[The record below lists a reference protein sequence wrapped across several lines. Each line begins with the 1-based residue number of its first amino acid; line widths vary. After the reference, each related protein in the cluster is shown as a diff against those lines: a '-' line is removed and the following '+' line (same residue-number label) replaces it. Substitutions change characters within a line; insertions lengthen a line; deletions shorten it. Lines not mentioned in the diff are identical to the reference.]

1 MPITQAQCQQ
11 LHALLSFHTSLNVT
25 SPPQT
30 PPSTSSQSEA
40 SSSILHQ
47 VATASSQFL
56 SGIFHSSLQ
65 QNTPITT
72 RVITTKMII
81 VVIHVLLHQFIRF
94 RCKSYL
100 KTSNL
105 LLQK

>member
-11 LHALLSFHTSLNVT
+11 LHALLSSHTSLNVT

-40 SSSILHQ
+40 SSSIPHQ

-56 SGIFHSSLQ
+56 SGIFHYFFS
-65 QNTPITT
+65 N
-72 RVITTKMII
+72 
-81 VVIHVLLHQFIRF
+81 FIPRHSVF
-94 RCKSYL
+94 YL
-100 KTSNL
+100 FIYFFLAFT
-105 LLQK
+105 